1 VGRPNNEWKEQWMGV
16 TRDTQGNTALGYFHP
31 IQGLTGIGYS
41 RLSGDRYIGEFT
53 QGEYTGGGAYYSNGL
68 WTVGIW
74 IDGIENILYEEEG
87 MEDMEISIADTEEKV
102 FHMPCGLLRERNIL
116 SRVESKLK
124 EIIGVGMKEIK
135 REFRSENVQEIK
147 VNDSRA
153 SIYHPP
159 QKRSPQRGIQNTPPK
174 NFPNS
179 PPRQNRPPPNKVLRI
194 DEPLRSHKPTY
205 NHSPHTDRY
214 PHYSP
219 FYHPLYSLS
228 YPLPSSSNP
237 STPNH
242 PKSTP
247 LSPPPPLVQ
256 SISVSTLPPSP
267 EPISSPP
274 VDITPEPIPLPP
286 EIIPPLTIKASD
298 TPIP

>member
-1 VGRPNNEWKEQWMGV
+1 MWIGQIQNGKSSGWGV

-31 IQGLTGIGYS
+31 IHGLTGIGYS

-135 REFRSENVQEIK
+135 REFRSENVQEIN
-147 VNDSRA
+147 VNDSRGFCKDRREPV
-153 SIYHPP
+153 SIIHP
-159 QKRSPQRGIQNTPPK
+159 RR
-174 NFPNS
+174 
-179 PPRQNRPPPNKVLRI
+179 
-194 DEPLRSHKPTY
+194 
-205 NHSPHTDRY
+205 DRLQEEY
-214 PHYSP
+214 
-219 FYHPLYSLS
+219 
-228 YPLPSSSNP
+228 
-237 STPNH
+237 
-242 PKSTP
+242 K
-247 LSPPPPLVQ
+247 
-256 SISVSTLPPSP
+256 
-267 EPISSPP
+267 
-274 VDITPEPIPLPP
+274 IPLQKTT
-286 EIIPPLTIKASD
+286 LTVLLDK
-298 TPIP
+298 